1 MKISMRNVR
10 YMNLGREKIK
20 NGGIREAGYY
30 YTSEGSK
37 VYEITKRGRG
47 IIVESLSYGDKMSYS
62 VFKAIV
68 LKFFDK
74 FSHPN
79 SILKHEADGKT
90 YYSLIYGRENMID
103 REIQKM
109 QNASGNAEVLNMA
122 NFYKDVLR

>member
-20 NGGIREAGYY
+20 NGGIKEAGYY
-30 YTSEGSK
+30 YTSEGSR
-37 VYEITKRGRG
+37 VYEITRRGRG
-47 IIVESLSYGDKMSYS
+47 IIVESLSYGDKPSYG

-79 SILKHEADGKT
+79 SIVKHDVDGKVF
-90 YYSLIYGRENMID
+90 YSLIYGRENMIG
-103 REIQKM
+103 REIEKM
-109 QNASGNAEVLNMA
+109 NEPKAQTEVLNMA